1 MAVKRSLEISNPKD
15 PSAAKTMADATPYED
30 QSVLVEGPG
39 PGEAE
44 FLGRWLLAVAAADR
58 TLQEQFKRNTALKG
72 QIRTL
77 EIIYEVRFS
86 SAATRFL
93 ELLMKDLTAFTLS
106 IKDNWIEPFSI
117 MADLGFFRL
126 TGERYQ
132 MTVPYEI
139 TGSRI
144 EAALL
149 KLAATEERY
158 SMHPEHLVHC
168 VTESYA
174 QAWQSR
180 LKKLPWMQRVA
191 DRNILL
197 DDADLDV
204 GRHT

>member
-1 MAVKRSLEISNPKD
+1 L
-15 PSAAKTMADATPYED
+15 AA
-30 QSVLVEGPG
+30 
-39 PGEAE
+39 
-44 FLGRWLLAVAAADR
+44 AAADR

-149 KLAATEERY
+149 KLAATLR
-158 SMHPEHLVHC
+158 SWRSPIDCQIWLD
-168 VTESYA
+168 
-174 QAWQSR
+174 R
-180 LKKLPWMQRVA
+180 LKAEGCPTTLFAR
-191 DRNILL
+191 
-197 DDADLDV
+197 
-204 GRHT
+204 